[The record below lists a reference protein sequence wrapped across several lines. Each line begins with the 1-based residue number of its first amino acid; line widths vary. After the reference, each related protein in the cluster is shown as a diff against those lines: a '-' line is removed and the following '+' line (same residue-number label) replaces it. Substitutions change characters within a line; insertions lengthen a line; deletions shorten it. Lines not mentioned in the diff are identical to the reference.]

1 MQTNKILEVIIIVKE
16 QIRAQLLN
24 VIYAQIQQMNLQ
36 SHSVDICI
44 AGNVYTNGC
53 NSLGKR
59 LYVLYV
65 KVEYLKIN
73 LFLYLQ
79 KKIKQIPETKIRI
92 KMGVVERMGKAK
104 IFQID
109 LVDKEV
115 SHNQIK
121 ITTMVLEHLVVV
133 IIISSEI
140 QTVGLLWVQAYF
152 LHYFH

>member
-1 MQTNKILEVIIIVKE
+1 M
-16 QIRAQLLN
+16 
-24 VIYAQIQQMNLQ
+24 
-36 SHSVDICI
+36 
-44 AGNVYTNGC
+44 
-53 NSLGKR
+53 
-59 LYVLYV
+59 YVLYV

-140 QTVGLLWVQAYF
+140 QTVGLLWV
-152 LHYFH
+152 